1 MDTSTE
7 VAATDTRGRSVPPR
21 RYRTIEEKRRI
32 VEETMARGASV
43 ALVARRHE
51 VNANLVFGWRK
62 LYQQGLL
69 GAAPKVPATPL
80 LPVQLSGSRTASR
93 RAATRAAAKPVR
105 SARHTPEVCVVEI
118 ELAGGNCVRARGDA
132 AIAIL
137 ERFIDSLCR
146 R

>member
-1 MDTSTE
+1 MDTSSE
-7 VAATDTRGRSVPPR
+7 VTATDTRCRSVPPR

-43 ALVARRHE
+43 AVIARRHE

-69 GAAPKVPATPL
+69 GTAPKVPATPL
-80 LPVQLSGSRTASR
+80 LPVRLSGARAVKGRRPRYAR
-93 RAATRAAAKPVR
+93 RAAAPRTTAAL
-105 SARHTPEVCVVEI
+105 SSSIEI
-118 ELAGGNCVRARGDA
+118 ELAGGGCVRVHGEAVSA
-132 AIAIL
+132 VLAQLIEA
-137 ERFIDSLCR
+137 LCR